1 MAERPFPSS
10 GLEKKGGYAGGKPLS
25 EMKPPPKRPS
35 GFVKQS
41 PQPVDPPTRQE
52 Q

>member
-10 GLEKKGGYAGGKPLS
+10 GLEKRGGYSGSKPLS
-25 EMKPPPKRPS
+25 QMKPPPKRPS

-41 PQPVDPPTRQE
+41 PQTVDPRKRQE
-52 Q
+52 R